1 MRGIALGLLIASNA
15 TAAFA
20 MCPHPTPKACSA
32 FFESD
37 AVFVATVVSTH
48 RVDDYLRFGVRVSR
62 VLRGKVDRS
71 EVVYSGDDTAR
82 LLWDVGREYVVFARL
97 VNGRLESGNDCG
109 PLSDPAR
116 VAETINEIE
125 GLRHVTDAVVEGEV
139 LADQPEGAGVAGIGA
154 DVVGSGGTY
163 RVRSDARGRF
173 RVRVPAGRYE
183 AIVDPRVAKQS
194 DYNLGID
201 PRKLVLVPGQCAQ
214 LQFVT
219 R

>member
-1 MRGIALGLLIASNA
+1 LRGIALGLLIASNA

-201 PRKLVLVPGQCAQ
+201 PRELVLVPGQCAQ

>member
-1 MRGIALGLLIASNA
+1 LKAIALGLLITKNA
-15 TAAFA
+15 TGAFA
-20 MCPHPTPKACSA
+20 MCPYPTPRACSA
-32 FFESD
+32 YFESD
-37 AVFVATVVSTH
+37 AVFVATVVSEQ

-71 EVVYSGDDTAR
+71 AVVYSGDDTAR
-82 LLWDVGREYVVFARL
+82 LLWDVGREYVVFAKL
-97 VNGRLESGNDCG
+97 VNGRLESGDDCG

-116 VAETINEIE
+116 VAKTINEIE

-139 LADQPEGAGVAGIGA
+139 LATQPEGAGVAGVGV
-154 DVVGSGGTY
+154 DVVGSGRTY

-183 AIVDPRVAKQS
+183 ANVDPRVAKQS
-194 DYNLGID
+194 DYNLGTD
-201 PRKLVLVPGQCAQ
+201 PRRLVLVPGQCAQ